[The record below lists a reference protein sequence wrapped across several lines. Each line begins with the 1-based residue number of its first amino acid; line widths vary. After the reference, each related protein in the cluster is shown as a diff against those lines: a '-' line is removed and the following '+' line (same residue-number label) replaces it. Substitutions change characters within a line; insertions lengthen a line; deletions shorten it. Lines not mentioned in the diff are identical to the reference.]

1 MAVFSEKRELSHSI
15 YNSAYFP
22 MDLNLEEY
30 FKAMIDSCA
39 VRGWQYFYID
49 IPRNFPSLVRI
60 NRNIVL
66 KDAELAVELLPKL
79 FPDKDFSYHIGK
91 LDYIRE
97 RLK

>member
-49 IPRNFPSLVRI
+49 IRAIFQVWSGSTEIL
-60 NRNIVL
+60 
-66 KDAELAVELLPKL
+66 
-79 FPDKDFSYHIGK
+79 S
-91 LDYIRE
+91 
-97 RLK
+97 